1 MHTAPL
7 RFIIFLIQDVAIMCV
22 SFRHSSVLSVIDDER
37 FWRQEVKN
45 VAPKVP
51 IVIVETKQ
59 DIQGPQRF
67 GYSNKMDLEES
78 WKTLCLWLDYGA
90 RHGRARR
97 ENVFERTVQFV
108 IEEEKNKVIQFF

>member
-1 MHTAPL
+1 M
-7 RFIIFLIQDVAIMCV
+7 IQDVAIICV
-22 SFRHSSVLSVIDDER
+22 SLRDYSSNIDDER

-59 DIQGPQRF
+59 DIQGPA
-67 GYSNKMDLEES
+67 NWNLKVDLERS
-78 WKTLCLWLDYGA
+78 WKTLCLWLDNYG
-90 RHGRARR
+90 ARR